1 MLFTEQDIYLHYID
15 NVRLEGEDLI
25 YVIREINPE
34 WTHHTFKK
42 LSMTVDRDVKVEV
55 NGVEL
60 LIKKDFGFNVDYF
73 DPKIYSFKI
82 LESGVN
88 IYALVAY

>member
-1 MLFTEQDIYLHYID
+1 MLFTDQASYFHYID
-15 NVRLEGEDLI
+15 KVSVEGEDLI
-25 YVIREINPE
+25 DVIREIKPE

-42 LSMTVDRDVKVEV
+42 PSMTVDRDVRVEV

>member
-1 MLFTEQDIYLHYID
+1 MLFTDQASYFHYID
-15 NVRLEGEDLI
+15 KVSVEGEDLI
-25 YVIREINPE
+25 DVIREIKPE
-34 WTHHTFKK
+34 WTYHTFKK
-42 LSMTVDRDVKVEV
+42 LSMSVDRDIKVEV

>member
-1 MLFTEQDIYLHYID
+1 MLLAERASHFHYID
-15 NVRLEGEDLI
+15 KVSVEGEDLI
-25 YVIREINPE
+25 DIIRDIKPN
-34 WTHHTFKK
+34 WTHHTFNKI
-42 LSMTVDRDVKVEV
+42 SMSVDKDVKVEV

-88 IYALVAY
+88 IYALITY

>member
-1 MLFTEQDIYLHYID
+1 MLFTDQASYFHYID
-15 NVRLEGEDLI
+15 KVSVEGEDLI
-25 YVIREINPE
+25 DVIREIKPE

-42 LSMTVDRDVKVEV
+42 LSMTVDRDVRVEV
-55 NGVEL
+55 NGGEL